1 MPRVEADSV
10 GVNKG
15 MDGQQYEQVLN
26 TLVSVLVAL
35 LVITTSI
42 VYMMETIDP
51 LPLYEPPPPPPPPP
65 TMIESWT
72 ARLAGFLKSVH
83 SG

>member
-1 MPRVEADSV
+1 MPRVEAESD
-10 GVNKG
+10 NKG
-15 MDGQQYEQVLN
+15 MDGQQYEQGLN
-26 TLVSVLVAL
+26 ALVSVLVAL

-42 VYMMETIDP
+42 VYMMDTIDP
-51 LPLYEPPPPPPPPP
+51 LPLYEPPPPPP

>member
-1 MPRVEADSV
+1 MEAESV
-10 GVNKG
+10 ANKG
-15 MDGQQYEQVLN
+15 MDGQQYEQELN
-26 TLVSVLVAL
+26 ALVSVLVAL

-42 VYMMETIDP
+42 VYMMDTIDP
-51 LPLYEPPPPPPPPP
+51 LPLYEPPPPPPPP